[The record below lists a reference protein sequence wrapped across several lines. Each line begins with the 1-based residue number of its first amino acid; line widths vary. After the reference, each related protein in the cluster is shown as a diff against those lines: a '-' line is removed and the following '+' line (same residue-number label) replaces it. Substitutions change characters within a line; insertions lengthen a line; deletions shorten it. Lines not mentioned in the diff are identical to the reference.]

1 MSGSKRLQSTVCTV
15 PKVKSMSNPESM
27 KEKGSSR
34 VVEGSRR
41 SVTGVD
47 LHTLQCLPPPQK
59 DTVAILCWHHGLQ
72 EHVGRYLGGEFEL
85 WAERFGIAV
94 YSYDMV
100 GHGKSEGRRGY
111 IHSFGQVV
119 DDFVSLAESARSV
132 SENPKVPIFLGGHSL
147 GGLVAA
153 TAVLRNQSAFAGLLL
168 SSPAINVEWTPLLR
182 VQAAIGGVLA
192 AVVPKARI
200 VPAVKPE
207 AMNKDPKK
215 VDEYLND
222 PLNCPQP
229 VAARTAN
236 ETLMAFKELDRR
248 KSELRVPVYA
258 HHGTADACT
267 SFPATQAFM
276 EGLVGVTDKTFIP
289 IEGGYHEVLFEE
301 RGEEIAITMGEWM
314 VKRASGSLLDVM
326 PRM

>member
-1 MSGSKRLQSTVCTV
+1 
-15 PKVKSMSNPESM
+15 MSNDESW
-27 KEKGSSR
+27 KEKGLR
-34 VVEGSRR
+34 VVQGSRR

-47 LHTLQCLPPPQK
+47 LHTVQCLPPPEK
-59 DTVAILCWHHGLQ
+59 DTVAVLCWHHGLQ
-72 EHVGRYLGGEFEL
+72 EHVNRYLGGEFEL
-85 WAERFGIAV
+85 WAERYGIAV

-100 GHGKSEGRRGY
+100 GHGQSGGRRGY
-111 IHSFGQVV
+111 IDSFSQVV

-132 SENPKVPIFLGGHSL
+132 SEIPPNRKSIPIFLGGHSL

-153 TAVLRNQSAFAGLLL
+153 MAVLRNQSAYAGLLL

-182 VQAAIGGVLA
+182 VQAAIGGLLA
-192 AVVPKARI
+192 AMVPKARI

-215 VDEYLND
+215 VEEYLND

-236 ETLMAFKELDRR
+236 ETLLAFKELDRR
-248 KSELRVPVYA
+248 KSELWIPVYA

-267 SFPATQAFM
+267 SFPATRAFM
-276 EGLVGVTDKTFIP
+276 EGLVEVNDKTFIP
-289 IEGGYHEVLFEE
+289 VDGGYHEVLFEE
-301 RGEEIAITMGEWM
+301 RGAEIANGMGEWM
-314 VKRASGSLLDVM
+314 VKRAGTSDAM